1 MNNQC
6 IINDDILAI
15 GKWLYDSSL
24 YRLYS
29 FYSLGVYILTLL
41 THSLRI
47 SQNVA

>member
-1 MNNQC
+1 MINQC
-6 IINDDILAI
+6 IINDNILAV

-24 YRLYS
+24 YS
-29 FYSLGVYILTLL
+29 FYSLGLFILTLL